1 MVDAT
6 KIQLL
11 RDSKLAAELTPE
23 QCAILAESMTIR
35 ELADDEILAEEGRS
49 DAELHIIVSGTIAVS
64 KREHPGGDWLN
75 LNVLTKGDLVGELAF
90 MDGRPHYAA
99 LRALGPA
106 RVLNLERQALEK
118 LLDSQPRIVYQVMR
132 AIFRVVH
139 GIMHR
144 MSLQQVELTNYIY
157 KQHGRY

>member
-1 MVDAT
+1 M
-6 KIQLL
+6 
-11 RDSKLAAELTPE
+11 
-23 QCAILAESMTIR
+23 
-35 ELADDEILAEEGRS
+35 
-49 DAELHIIVSGTIAVS
+49 SGTIAVS
-64 KREHPGGDWLN
+64 KREHPGGEWLN

-90 MDGRPHYAA
+90 LDSRPHYAA
-99 LRALGPA
+99 LRALGPT

-157 KQHGRY
+157 KQHGKY